1 MKHGFV
7 KVAAASPMIRVADA
21 EYNAQQV
28 IASMKE
34 ANEKGVK
41 VLVFPELVLTGCTCY
56 DLYTQRTLLNGAEK
70 ALAQVIKASEDMD
83 VLAFVGLP
91 FLYETRLYSCAAAVY
106 DGELLGMVP
115 RTHVKGTHF
124 VPADDQVRDIIV
136 DGTYGALMMT
146 DLLFVNKNVPD
157 MKIAVELGAD
167 RDAIVPPSVKHA
179 VAGAT
184 VIAQLASFP
193 MTVSSRTEAEAS
205 VKYQS
210 ERTLSGV
217 ICASPN
223 KLSCQYAH
231 QGRIL

>member
-21 EYNAQQV
+21 DYNAQQV

-34 ANEKGVK
+34 ADEKGVK

-70 ALAQVIKASEDMD
+70 ALAKVIKASEGMD
-83 VLAFVGLP
+83 VLTFVGLP

-115 RTHVKGTHF
+115 RTCVKGTHF
-124 VPADDQVRDIIV
+124 VPADDQVRDIVV

-157 MKIAVELGAD
+157 MKIRLSDMQYPA
-167 RDAIVPPSVKHA
+167 PPSSH
-179 VAGAT
+179 
-184 VIAQLASFP
+184 SWRHFP
-193 MTVSSRTEAEAS
+193 
-205 VKYQS
+205 
-210 ERTLSGV
+210 
-217 ICASPN
+217 
-223 KLSCQYAH
+223 
-231 QGRIL
+231 